1 MKKVLI
7 TGKNSYLG
15 SFVKQELNRYPQK
28 YQVQELDMMNPNW
41 QSFDFSG
48 FDFHIFLHLIIF
60 HYVKHIHHFFFTFIL
75 VYNLSIIF
83 FIFSPGVH
91 GIGTSLPL

>member
-28 YQVQELDMMNPNW
+28 YQVQELDMMNPDW
-41 QSFDFSG
+41 QNFDFSE
-48 FDFHIFLHLIIF
+48 FD
-60 HYVKHIHHFFFTFIL
+60 V
-75 VYNLSIIF
+75 VYHVAGLAHSTPDE
-83 FIFSPGVH
+83 SQ
-91 GIGTSLPL
+91 

>member
-28 YQVQELDMMNPNW
+28 YQVQELDMMNPDW
-41 QSFDFSG
+41 QSFDFS
-48 FDFHIFLHLIIF
+48 
-60 HYVKHIHHFFFTFIL
+60 
-75 VYNLSIIF
+75 
-83 FIFSPGVH
+83 
-91 GIGTSLPL
+91 

>member
-28 YQVQELDMMNPNW
+28 YQVQELDMMDPKR
-41 QSFDFSG
+41 FLLSG
-48 FDFHIFLHLIIF
+48 E
-60 HYVKHIHHFFFTFIL
+60 YRTG
-75 VYNLSIIF
+75 LSN
-83 FIFSPGVH
+83 G
-91 GIGTSLPL
+91 L